1 LKGKINNIEI
11 DKDKNG
17 VFIVMEAGPTH
28 TGLESAKEL
37 AKAAK
42 DAGADAVKF
51 QTLFID
57 RLMAKSDV
65 MFEYKYLEID
75 DKGNENFVSIEEPLD
90 VILKRRELTKDEW
103 KELKKYCD
111 QIGIAMFTTA
121 AYPDEVDFLVD
132 ECGIDSIK
140 INSSD
145 VNMLSFIKYVARK
158 GVNIQ
163 LDTGNAD
170 IWEIERAVIAA
181 EEEGCNNIIIHLC
194 PSGYPAR
201 LESLHLNMLKTLKQM
216 FPMYSVAFSDHVPGW
231 DMDIA
236 AVALGADL
244 IEKTITLDRTQ
255 RSCEH
260 SFSLEPAKAK
270 EFVKSIRDVETALGN
285 ARRIIPSEVKEKR
298 KAARRSPYAM
308 RDLKAGDTIRE
319 DDFEFKRPAHGLSDI
334 EFDFVKGMRL
344 TQDMNKM
351 EVLDKSKIK

>member
-1 LKGKINNIEI
+1 MKGRINNIEI
-11 DKDKNG
+11 DREKNG

-28 TGLESAKEL
+28 TGLASAKQL

-51 QTLFID
+51 QTIFVD

-65 MFEYKYLEID
+65 MFEYKILEID
-75 DKGNENFVSIEEPLD
+75 NNGNENFVSIEEPLD
-90 VILKRRELTKDEW
+90 VILKRRELKKEEW

-111 QIGIAMFTTA
+111 EIGIAMFTTA
-121 AYPDEVDFLVD
+121 TYPDEVDFLVD

-145 VNMLSFIKYVARK
+145 VNMLGFIKYVARK

-170 IWEIERAVIAA
+170 IWEIERAVVAA
-181 EEEGCNNIIIHLC
+181 EEEGCDNIIIHLC

-201 LESLHLNMLKTLKQM
+201 LESLHLNMITTLKQM
-216 FPMYSVAFSDHVPGW
+216 FPMHSVAFSDHVPGW

-236 AVALGADL
+236 AVALGAEL

-260 SFSLEPAKAK
+260 SFSLEPDKAK

-285 ARRIIPSEVKEKR
+285 ARRIIPAEIKEKR
-298 KAARRSPYAM
+298 KAGRRSPYAM
-308 RDLKAGDTIRE
+308 RDLRAGDVIRE
-319 DDFEFKRPAHGLSDI
+319 EDFEFKRPGYGLSNI
-334 EFDFVKGMRL
+334 EFHFVKGMRL
-344 TQDMNKM
+344 TQDMKKM
-351 EVLDKSKIK
+351 DMLDKS

>member
-1 LKGKINNIEI
+1 MKGRINNIEI
-11 DKDKNG
+11 DREKNG

-42 DAGADAVKF
+42 DVGADAVKF
-51 QTLFID
+51 QTIFVD
-57 RLMAKSDV
+57 RLMAKGDV

-75 DKGNENFVSIEEPLD
+75 DEGNENFISIEEPLD

-111 QIGIAMFTTA
+111 EINIPIITA
-121 AYPDEVDFLVD
+121 PAYEDDVDFLVD
-132 ECGIDSIK
+132 ECGFDSIK
-140 INSSD
+140 IGSTD
-145 VNMLSFIKYVARK
+145 VNSISFIKYVARK

-163 LDTGNAD
+163 FDTGNAD

-181 EEEGCNNIIIHLC
+181 EEDGCDNIIIHLC

-201 LESLHLNMLKTLKQM
+201 LESLHLNMIKTLKQM
-216 FPMYSVAFSDHVPGW
+216 FPMHSIAFSDHVPGW

-236 AVALGADL
+236 AVALGVDL

-255 RSCEH
+255 KSCEH
-260 SFSLEPAKAK
+260 SFSLEPDQAN
-270 EFVKSIRDVETALGN
+270 EFVRSIRDVEIALGN
-285 ARRIIPSEVKEKR
+285 ARRIIPAEIKEKR
-298 KAARRSPYAM
+298 NAARRTPYAM
-308 RDLKAGDTIRE
+308 RDLKAGEIIRE
-319 DDFEFKRPAHGLSDI
+319 EDFEFKRPGFGLSNI
-334 EFDFVKGMRL
+334 EFQFVKGMRL

-351 EVLDKSKIK
+351 DMLDKSKIK